1 MGKIVGISG
10 GDFQSTDVLNQL
22 AIEMTGKVKPN
33 VLFIPTASNDAK
45 GYIQVIKDYYET
57 YGCEVQALTLCKN
70 GDTKEKIE
78 QHFEKADLIYVGGG
92 DTRSMLEVWRRHGV
106 DELILKAYEKGT
118 VITGI
123 SAGLIFWFRYGHSDS
138 EFFKN
143 PESWDYIF
151 VEGLNKFPIACCPHY
166 NEEGRDSFD
175 SMLKH
180 KNCAGIA
187 LENDTAFVVDGEQ
200 ISIKKA
206 RNDAKAYFF
215 EPENGQLIKRELVE
229 GERIDFALFEQ

>member
-1 MGKIVGISG
+1 MALHEVLSALADETRRKILLKLKKGRISS
-10 GDFQSTDVLNQL
+10 GDLALALN
-22 AIEMTGKVKPN
+22 MTP
-33 VLFIPTASNDAK
+33 
-45 GYIQVIKDYYET
+45 
-57 YGCEVQALTLCKN
+57 QALSYHLSKL
-70 GDTKEKIE
+70 K
-78 QHFEKADLIYVGGG
+78 KADLIYVGGG

-206 RNDAKAYFF
+206 RNDAKAYLF

-229 GERIDFALFEQ
+229 GERIDLELFRK

>member
-1 MGKIVGISG
+1 
-10 GDFQSTDVLNQL
+10 
-22 AIEMTGKVKPN
+22 MTGKEKPK
-33 VLFIPTASNDAK
+33 VLFIPTGSNDAK
-45 GYIQVIKDYYET
+45 EYIQMIEKYYEA
-57 YGCEVQALTLCKN
+57 YGCEVQTLTLCKN
-70 GDTKEKIE
+70 SDIKEE
-78 QHFEKADLIYVGGG
+78 VERYFEESDLIYVGGG
-92 DTRSMLEVWRRHGV
+92 DTKAMLEVWRQYGV
-106 DELILKAYEKGT
+106 DELLLKAYEKET

-143 PESWDYIF
+143 PESWNYIF

-187 LENDTAFVVDGEQ
+187 LENDIAFVVDGQ
-200 ISIKKA
+200 MMSIKKA
-206 RNDAKAYFF
+206 RHDAKAYWM
-215 EPENGQLIKRELVE
+215 EYKNGQLLKREVVE
-229 GERIDFALFEQ
+229 GERIDLELFRK